1 MPTVVV
7 IGAGITGLAA
17 ALDLAGDFNV
27 VVLDAD
33 SRIGGKVMTSEFAG
47 LPVDCAADAF
57 LARVPEGQDLCRRL
71 GLFEQLVSPATS
83 SAFIWVDEHLR
94 RLPEGLVLGVPT
106 DAAALRAANI
116 VSEQSL
122 QAIENDL
129 ARTEWCDRLNG
140 PDPLGA
146 DDISVGE
153 LIRGRLNDEIH
164 EKLVSP
170 LLSGVNAGNAD
181 QLSLAAG
188 AAQLATAARQHPSLI
203 TALLAQKEKAPPTNQ
218 PVFYGLPTGTE
229 TLIQKMA
236 EHIALAGGEIHT
248 NTTVRSL
255 SRQSNGWI
263 VQSEQNGERRDY
275 DADFV
280 VLAAPA
286 FVAADLLDTFVP
298 DVAAEMARL
307 DYASVAM
314 VTLAIEK
321 RSLDHPL
328 DGSGFLVAMT
338 SALPTLTACSWAST
352 KWAHLQ
358 NDDVAILRVS
368 AGKFG
373 DDHALALTDDELLS
387 ALHTDLERT
396 IGLHGSFRES
406 RITRW
411 RNGLPQFTPG
421 HLGRVEGWRQQ
432 LAVEVPNLFVAG
444 AAYDGLGLPA
454 CLRQGSNAAA
464 SLRRQ
469 SL

>member
-1 MPTVVV
+1 
-7 IGAGITGLAA
+7 
-17 ALDLAGDFNV
+17 
-27 VVLDAD
+27 
-33 SRIGGKVMTSEFAG
+33 
-47 LPVDCAADAF
+47 
-57 LARVPEGQDLCRRL
+57 
-71 GLFEQLVSPATS
+71 
-83 SAFIWVDEHLR
+83 
-94 RLPEGLVLGVPT
+94 
-106 DAAALRAANI
+106 
-116 VSEQSL
+116 
-122 QAIENDL
+122 
-129 ARTEWCDRLNG
+129 
-140 PDPLGA
+140 
-146 DDISVGE
+146 
-153 LIRGRLNDEIH
+153 
-164 EKLVSP
+164 
-170 LLSGVNAGNAD
+170 
-181 QLSLAAG
+181 
-188 AAQLATAARQHPSLI
+188 
-203 TALLAQKEKAPPTNQ
+203 
-218 PVFYGLPTGTE
+218 
-229 TLIQKMA
+229 
-236 EHIALAGGEIHT
+236 
-248 NTTVRSL
+248 
-255 SRQSNGWI
+255 
-263 VQSEQNGERRDY
+263 
-275 DADFV
+275 V